1 MEKGNPVRA
10 LPFRQPVLTC
20 GLALGSIGVTAG
32 HTPWLPGRAYLT
44 ANRRHWLA
52 ARSSATKR
60 LKFNAEL
67 ALAGTEFAPAIPGRL
82 DRRQDRGSDTV
93 ALKFPDRVDSGATGG
108 GDRLAQQ
115 DRMLA

>member
-10 LPFRQPVLTC
+10 LPFRQPALTSGLVLW
-20 GLALGSIGVTAG
+20 SIGVTAG
-32 HTPWLPGRAYLT
+32 HTAWLPARTHLT

-52 ARSSATKR
+52 ARSSATKCM
-60 LKFNAEL
+60 KFNAEL
-67 ALAGTEFAPAIPGRL
+67 ALAGTQLAPAIPGRL
-82 DRRQDRGSDTV
+82 DRRQDRGTNTV
-93 ALKFPDRVDSGATGG
+93 ALKFADRVDSGAARG